1 MRLYIDTSDRNLLTV
16 GLGER
21 IFKKKASYDKSQK
34 LILFIDELLKKEGKK
49 VGDISEIEVNLGPGS
64 FTGLRVG
71 VAVAQAF
78 SYALGVPLNGKKS
91 NDKDGI
97 DIKYQ

>member
-1 MRLYIDTSDRNLLTV
+1 MRLYIDTLDRDLLV
-16 GLGER
+16 IGLEDR

-34 LILFIDELLKKEGKK
+34 LISFIDELLKKEGKK

-78 SYALGVPLNGKKS
+78 SYALGVPLNGKKLNTTDS
-91 NDKDGI
+91 I
-97 DIKYQ
+97 QIKYQ